1 MEFYS
6 HANVSLHPNK
16 IYELLTIAN
25 LPEFC
30 ASISEVLAANEDT
43 GEVYSVWGKFI
54 VHREKIRRGIR
65 FTFPACPNALA
76 WTITSEKSAAG
87 NYYLL
92 VHCTINRK
100 THTAEMIES
109 LEEFVADWQAGLAGI
124 ATT

>member
-6 HANVSLHPNK
+6 HAEVSLHPKK
-16 IYELLTIAN
+16 IYELLTIPN

-30 ASISEVLAANEDT
+30 ASISEVISADEIT
-43 GEVYSVWGKFI
+43 GEVYSVWGKFT
-54 VHREKIRRGIR
+54 VHREQIRRGVR
-65 FTFPACPNALA
+65 FSFPECPNALA

-100 THTAEMIES
+100 VHTDDMIAS
-109 LEEFVADWQAGLAGI
+109 LEEFVADWQTGLASLVP
-124 ATT
+124 A